1 MRAKDLL
8 NWIKYYKSEYRLNG
22 TFNLEEISKH
32 FNITDGE
39 TAYILLRI
47 FVILHDQNVELRRK
61 NELLKEYNAA
71 IEASLEEAYKN
82 ANQRQTTLVK
92 NGLKIRKRKMTLM
105 DLKLFMKLNYTDQE
119 IMDYLE
125 ISKSTLWRH
134 KKELEEEER
143 QKEEKKKREQ
153 IEKRYQRW

>member
-8 NWIKYYKSEYRLNG
+8 NWIKYYKNEYHLDG

-32 FNITDGE
+32 FNITDE
-39 TAYILLRI
+39 ESTYILLRI
-47 FVILHDQNVELRRK
+47 FVILHDQNVELRRE
-61 NELLKEYNAA
+61 NELLKERSAA

-82 ANQRQTTLVK
+82 PNQRQTALVK
-92 NGLKIRKRKMTLM
+92 NGLKIRKRKMTLT

-119 IMDYLE
+119 IMDYFE
-125 ISKSTLWRH
+125 ISKSTLWRR

-143 QKEEKKKREQ
+143 QKEEKKKREKL
-153 IEKRYQRW
+153 EKRYQRM